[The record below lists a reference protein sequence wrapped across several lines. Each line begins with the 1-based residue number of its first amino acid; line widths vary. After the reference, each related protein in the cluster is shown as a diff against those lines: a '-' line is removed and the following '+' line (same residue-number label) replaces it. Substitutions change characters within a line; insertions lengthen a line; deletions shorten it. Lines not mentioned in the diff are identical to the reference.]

1 MVHRLPPISYHMEI
15 LGGVCLT
22 KLQGKRGD
30 MMLDGKNFKAKEVY
44 EKRRFVDSVL
54 FFTDYDLPN

>member
-1 MVHRLPPISYHMEI
+1 MEI

-22 KLQGKRGD
+22 ELQGKRGD
-30 MMLDGKNFKAKEVY
+30 MMFDGKNFKAKEVY